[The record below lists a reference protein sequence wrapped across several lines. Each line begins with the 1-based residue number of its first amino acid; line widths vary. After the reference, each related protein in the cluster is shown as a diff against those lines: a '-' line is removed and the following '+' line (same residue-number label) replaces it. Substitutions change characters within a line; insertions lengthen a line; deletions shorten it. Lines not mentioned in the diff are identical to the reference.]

1 MTWSKGFK
9 TKHLTLD
16 SHYCVLYAIAWNT
29 INRDVRTPHPE
40 SKSLEDS
47 CTLVFIYGS
56 HWYVSRGEESQKP
69 CGERWSLVSHGHSNV
84 TLVTD
89 NNQNLPLTRRSVL
102 CCCDAVA
109 NTVAWPRHHLRSR
122 TGNNSYMFV
131 CVCVCGGGVVVIFA
145 KKLCRLFSVGRG
157 FQRHSCSVSLLH
169 QRQRDVCI
177 CP

>member
-1 MTWSKGFK
+1 MTWSKRFK

-16 SHYCVLYAIAWNT
+16 SHYCALYAIVWNT
-29 INRDVRTPHPE
+29 INRDVRTPHPG
-40 SKSLEDS
+40 SRSLEDS
-47 CTLVFIYGS
+47 CTLVLYMAPTDMFQ
-56 HWYVSRGEESQKP
+56 EEKNHRQP
-69 CGERWSLVSHGHSNV
+69 CGERWSLVSHGHSHV
-84 TLVTD
+84 TLVAD
-89 NNQNLPLTRRSVL
+89 NNQRHLTRMSVL

-109 NTVAWPRHHLRSR
+109 NTVAWPRHHLWSW
-122 TGNNSYMFV
+122 TGNNSYMF
-131 CVCVCGGGVVVIFA
+131 VCVCGGGVVVIFA